1 MRTRRLTA
9 CILATLATP
18 LLRAEDDLADI
29 RDPLWIWTTR
39 ETILLAT
46 GLTLLA
52 AAIAFLMWRSSRQSQ
67 PAEEPAFRR
76 ADIFTRTREALIELE
91 DQIDTLAST
100 PFAFEVS
107 GVIRTFLEDTLDV
120 PVTERT
126 TEEFLSS
133 LQSFEGFDSDA
144 RHRLSAF
151 LEQCDLVKYAR
162 QELARDARLTLLE
175 SARLLVDAVEALQKP
190 AANPAPQKS

>member
-1 MRTRRLTA
+1 MKTRRLTA
-9 CILATLATP
+9 CTLATLATP

-29 RDPLWIWTTR
+29 RDPLWVWTSR

-52 AAIAFLMWRSSRQSQ
+52 AAIALIMWRSSRQRR

-76 ADIFTRTREALIELE
+76 SDIFTRTREALAALE
-91 DQIDTLAST
+91 QKIDTLAST

-107 GVIRTFLEDTLDV
+107 GVIRSFLEDTLDV

-133 LQSFEGFDSDA
+133 LQSFEGFDTDA

-175 SARLLVDAVEALQKP
+175 SARLLIDAVEALEKP
-190 AANPAPQKS
+190 ATTPAPKP